1 MTLRGDSSSEAS
13 IFQFYKIWVLLL
25 LTSIRSPFEGDKL
38 SIHTESVQDRRGRDG
53 IEDLSPV
60 GRDEIGGHQGRGNLC
75 PFGEDLEDPIG
86 LFFGGDHITQFI
98 ETEDRDFGIVVDET
112 IEVPGFGE
120 FRGEIKEAEEDRLVT
135 LEDGFIAEG
144 GGKMGFP
151 YPCGANENEVGGLL
165 QPLGVKELHDFV
177 SGDLGVEGPVE
188 VTEPFGAFNP

>member
-112 IEVPGFGE
+112 VEIFGFGE
-120 FRGEIKEAEEDRLVT
+120 FGSEVKQTEK
-135 LEDGFIAEG
+135 DGLMALQDGLIAEG
-144 GGKMGFP
+144 GGQMGFADP
-151 YPCGANENEVGGLL
+151 RRADEDDVGGLFE
-165 QPLGVKELHDFV
+165 PLGVNQLHDLVF
-177 SGDLGVEGPVE
+177 GDLGIKGPVE
-188 VTEPFGAFNP
+188 LTEPFDAFHS